1 MKGSNRRGERRRKTK
16 EKLPDSQTWNVAVS
30 LILLDLNVITIKKM
44 LPDEKHDRTIGIKV
58 REVLP
63 DERLLELRTI
73 KVRKLLPD
81 EKHDQTFGIKFR
93 QTKSMT
99 GLLELM
105 LPDEKHDRTI
115 GIKVREGWVLPDE
128 KHDRTFGIKDN

>member
-1 MKGSNRRGERRRKTK
+1 MIVVTEPC
-16 EKLPDSQTWNVAVS
+16 EC
-30 LILLDLNVITIKKM
+30 
-44 LPDEKHDRTIGIKV
+44 
-58 REVLP
+58 
-63 DERLLELRTI
+63 
-73 KVRKLLPD
+73 LLPD

-93 QTKSMT
+93 RTKSMT

-105 LPDEKHDRTI
+105 LPDEKHDWTI